1 LSKRWAILASCL
13 LLLSF
18 LVTSCYLVSG
28 ERIETAPLEETQ
40 AGLYAVTF
48 VSSDGQTYRTID
60 TGIASAPFVVEVST
74 QTEQGELTVEILDL
88 RGDTAATIVARLG
101 VPESGQATIR
111 TDVDGLFTLR
121 LTATEARS
129 GSYTVY
135 YYLAAPLTPTPT
147 SPPTPAP

>member
-1 LSKRWAILASCL
+1 MLASCL

-18 LVTSCYLVSG
+18 LVASCYLVSG
-28 ERIETAPLEETQ
+28 ERIETAPFEGTQ
-40 AGLYAVTF
+40 AGLFAVNF
-48 VSSDGQTYRTID
+48 VSSDGQINRTID
-60 TGIASAPFVVEVST
+60 TGIPSAPFIVEVSAET
-74 QTEQGELTVEILDL
+74 DQGELTVEILDL

-101 VPESGQATIR
+101 VPESDQATIR

-121 LTATEARS
+121 ITSIEARG